1 MSVPLYA
8 QSSRLLAADLC
19 ALLENY
25 LDAKDVKEVY
35 RAYLFSAEAHDG
47 QIRKTGEPYV
57 FHPLTVTYI
66 LGQMHMDTQTLCAA
80 LLHDVIEDTPI
91 SKETI
96 VSEFGEAVAEMVDGV
111 SKLSSV
117 EFKTREQAQAA
128 SFIKMMLAM
137 SRDLRVIIVKLADR
151 LHNMRTLGAM
161 KPESQRRIARE
172 TIEIYAPI
180 ANRLGMNT
188 VCVELEALCFNTL
201 YPLRYKVL
209 SHAIQKKYKRRNKIY
224 QAIKSGIEKRIN
236 QAAINAQVMMH
247 KRHYYAIYQEMRKKK
262 KASSIDKIKT
272 FEQVSNNCRFLIITE
287 TQDDCYRILGILHSL
302 YKPKHDGFMDYIAI
316 PKINGYQSLHTI
328 LFSPHGLS
336 IEVKIRTKDMHE
348 MAEKGITAHGLYDD
362 KKYNSS
368 STDITH
374 NMSSPRAKEW
384 LHGLLEMQKNTNDS
398 LEFLDHVKTD
408 LFPEE
413 VYVFT
418 PEGKILQLHKGATAI
433 DFAYAIHSDVG
444 NKSIRAIIDHQ
455 PAPLSTILSSGQTI
469 EVITAEWARPNPSWL
484 NFAGTARAR
493 TVIRHFLKNV
503 KHKEAVILGKRI
515 LDKELACYDL
525 SVDKLSKEQQTVLL
539 ATFKVDNIDT
549 LLADIGL
556 GNRIALIVARQF
568 DPRQEKS
575 TEKCPDKP
583 KPMIIKGTEGVL
595 VNFAACCRPI
605 PGDDILGFISAGRG
619 IIIHTSACKH
629 IANYR
634 SQPDKLLAVEWE
646 SAIESEFLV
655 DICVDVRDK
664 RGILATVATTL
675 TNMNINIEAVA
686 NENYERGYST
696 LKFSIYVQNRQ
707 NLALI
712 IRQLRRLENVTRIRR
727 SFCTE
732 NK

>member
-8 QSSRLLAADLC
+8 LSSRLLAADLC
-19 ALLENY
+19 TLLESY
-25 LDAKDVKEVY
+25 LDAKDVQEVY

-47 QIRKTGEPYV
+47 QTRKTGEPYV

-66 LGQMHMDTQTLCAA
+66 LGKMHMDTQTLCAA

-91 SKETI
+91 TKEKLT
-96 VSEFGEAVAEMVDGV
+96 SEFGKAVAEMVDGV

-128 SFIKMMLAM
+128 SFRKMMLAM

-161 KPESQRRIARE
+161 KPESQQRIARE

-188 VCVELEALCFNTL
+188 VCVELEALCFKTL

-209 SHAIQKKYKRRNKIY
+209 SQSIQKKYQQRTKIF
-224 QAIKSGIEKRIN
+224 QAIKSRIEKRFN
-236 QAAINAQVMMH
+236 ESAINAEVIMH
-247 KRHYYAIYQEMRKKK
+247 KRHYYAIYQEMRQKKQ
-262 KASSIDKIKT
+262 ASSIDKRKT
-272 FEQVSNNCRFLIITE
+272 FHQVTNNCRFLIQTE
-287 TQDDCYRILGILHSL
+287 CQDDCYRILGIVHSL

-316 PKINGYQSLHTI
+316 PKINGYQSLHTV

-336 IEVKIRTKDMHE
+336 IEIKIRTKAMHE

-362 KKYNSS
+362 QKANCSLD
-368 STDITH
+368 DITH

-384 LHGLLEMQKNTNDS
+384 LQGLLEMQKNTRDS

-418 PEGKILQLHKGATAI
+418 PNGKIMQLPKGATAI
-433 DFAYAIHSDVG
+433 DFAYAIHSDIG
-444 NKSIRAIIDHQ
+444 NQSIRAIIDNQ
-455 PAPLSTILSSGQTI
+455 PAPLSTVLSSGQTVEI
-469 EVITAEWARPNPSWL
+469 ITAEWARPNPGWL

-493 TVIRHFLKNV
+493 TVIRHFLKDV
-503 KHKEAVILGKRI
+503 QHKEAILLGKRI
-515 LDKELACYDL
+515 LNKELAEYSL
-525 SVDKLSKEQQTVLL
+525 SVDKLSKEQQTCLQ
-539 ATFKVDNIDT
+539 ATFKVDSFDT

-568 DPRQEKS
+568 DP
-575 TEKCPDKP
+575 TPDKYRMTRDEP
-583 KPMIIKGTEGVL
+583 KPMIIRGTEGVL
-595 VNFAACCRPI
+595 VNFATCCRPI
-605 PGDDILGFISAGRG
+605 PGDDIVGFISAGRG
-619 IIIHTSACKH
+619 IIIHTSSCKH
-629 IANYR
+629 IADSRYP
-634 SQPDKLLAVEWE
+634 PDKLLAVEWE
-646 SAIESEFLV
+646 SGINSEFLV
-655 DICVDVRDK
+655 DICVDVRDQ
-664 RGILATVATTL
+664 RGILAKVATTL
-675 TNMNINIEAVA
+675 TNMNINIEKVG

-696 LKFSIYVQNRQ
+696 LKFGIYVRNRQ
-707 NLALI
+707 HLALI
-712 IRQLRRLENVTRIRR
+712 MRQLRRLENVNRIRR
-727 SFCTE
+727 SFCPE
-732 NK
+732 RN

>member
-1 MSVPLYA
+1 MSVPRYA
-8 QSSRLLAADLC
+8 LSSRLLAADLC
-19 ALLENY
+19 DLLENY

-47 QIRKTGEPYV
+47 QMRKTGEPYV

-66 LGQMHMDTQTLCAA
+66 LGKMHMDTQTLCAA

-91 SKETI
+91 TKKKLVSK
-96 VSEFGEAVAEMVDGV
+96 FGEAVAEMVDGV

-128 SFIKMMLAM
+128 SFRKMILAM

-151 LHNMRTLGAM
+151 LHNMRTLAAM

-188 VCVELEALCFNTL
+188 VKVELEALSFKTL

-209 SHAIQKKYKRRNKIY
+209 AQAIQNKYQRRSKIF
-224 QAIKSGIEKRIN
+224 QAIKSRIEKRIN
-236 QAAINAQVMMH
+236 QAAINAEVMMH
-247 KRHYYAIYQEMRKKK
+247 KRHYYAIYQEMRQK
-262 KASSIDKIKT
+262 KAAISIDKRKT
-272 FEQVSNNCRFLIITE
+272 FSQVINNCRFLILTE
-287 TQDDCYRILGILHSL
+287 CQDDCYRIFGIVHSL
-302 YKPKHDGFMDYIAI
+302 YKPKHDSFMDYIAI

-328 LFSPHGLS
+328 LFSQHGLS
-336 IEVKIRTKDMHE
+336 IEIKIRTKAMHE
-348 MAEKGITAHGLYDD
+348 LAEKGITAHDLYDD
-362 KKYNSS
+362 KTVNCSS
-368 STDITH
+368 NDITH
-374 NMSSPRAKEW
+374 NRSRPRAKEW
-384 LHGLLEMQKNTNDS
+384 LQGLLEMQKNTHDS

-418 PEGKILQLHKGATAI
+418 PNGKIRQLPKGATAI

-444 NKSIRAIIDHQ
+444 NQSVRAIIDNQ
-455 PAPLSTILSSGQTI
+455 PAPLSTVLCSGQTVEI
-469 EVITAEWARPNPSWL
+469 ITAKWARPNPSWL

-493 TVIRHFLKNV
+493 TVIRHFLKNLQ
-503 KHKEAVILGKRI
+503 HKEAVILGKRI
-515 LDKELACYDL
+515 LNQELANYAL
-525 SVDKLSKEQQTVLL
+525 SVEKLNQEQQTFLQSI
-539 ATFKVDNIDT
+539 FKVDSFNT
-549 LLADIGL
+549 LLAEIGL

-568 DPRQEKS
+568 DPTQDKS
-575 TEKCPDKP
+575 TDGGDNP

-605 PGDDILGFISAGRG
+605 PGDDIVGFISAGRG
-619 IIIHTSACKH
+619 IIIHTSSCKNV
-629 IANYR
+629 AEYR
-634 SQPDKLLAVEWE
+634 YHPEKLLTVEWE
-646 SAIESEFLV
+646 LGIQSEFLV
-655 DICVDVRDK
+655 DICVDVRDQ
-664 RGILATVATTL
+664 RGILAKVATTL
-675 TNMNINIEAVA
+675 TNMNINIEKVG

-696 LKFSIYVQNRQ
+696 LKFCIYVRNRHH
-707 NLALI
+707 LALI
-712 IRQLRRLENVTRIRR
+712 MRQLRRLENVNRIRR

-732 NK
+732 RK

>member
-8 QSSRLLAADLC
+8 HSSRLLAADLC
-19 ALLENY
+19 TLLEKY

-47 QIRKTGEPYV
+47 QTRKTGEPYV

-91 SKETI
+91 TKKTI
-96 VSEFGEAVAEMVDGV
+96 VSKFGEAVAEMVDGV

-128 SFIKMMLAM
+128 SFRKMMLAM

-201 YPLRYKVL
+201 YPLRYKIL
-209 SHAIQKKYKRRNKIY
+209 TQAIENKYKRRNKIY

-236 QAAINAQVMMH
+236 QVAINAQVMMH
-247 KRHYYAIYQEMRKKK
+247 KRHYYAIYQEMRQKK

-272 FEQVSNNCRFLIITE
+272 FKQVSNNCRFLIITE
-287 TQDDCYRILGILHSL
+287 SQDDCYRVLGILHSL

-336 IEVKIRTKDMHE
+336 IEVKIRTKAMHE
-348 MAEKGITAHGLYDD
+348 MAENGITAHGLYDD
-362 KKYNSS
+362 KKVDYSN
-368 STDITH
+368 DITH

-384 LHGLLEMQKNTNDS
+384 LHGLLEMQKNTHDS

-413 VYVFT
+413 LYVFT
-418 PEGKILQLHKGATAI
+418 PNGKILQLHKGATAI
-433 DFAYAIHSDVG
+433 DFAYAIHSDIG
-444 NKSIRAIIDHQ
+444 NKSIRAVIDHQ

-493 TVIRHFLKNV
+493 TAIRHFLKNV
-503 KHKEAVILGKRI
+503 QHKEAVILGKRI
-515 LDKELACYDL
+515 LDKELANYDL
-525 SVDKLSKEQQTVLL
+525 SVDKLNQEQQTMLQ
-539 ATFKVDNIDT
+539 ATFKVDNFET
-549 LLADIGL
+549 LLADIGF

-568 DPRQEKS
+568 DPRQDKS
-575 TEKCPDKP
+575 TELGDEP

-595 VNFAACCRPI
+595 VHFAACCRPI

-629 IANYR
+629 LANYR
-634 SQPDKLLAVEWE
+634 SQPEKLLAVEWE
-646 SAIESEFLV
+646 LGIQSEFLV

-664 RGILATVATTL
+664 RGILAKVATTL
-675 TNMNINIEAVA
+675 TNMNINIEDVA